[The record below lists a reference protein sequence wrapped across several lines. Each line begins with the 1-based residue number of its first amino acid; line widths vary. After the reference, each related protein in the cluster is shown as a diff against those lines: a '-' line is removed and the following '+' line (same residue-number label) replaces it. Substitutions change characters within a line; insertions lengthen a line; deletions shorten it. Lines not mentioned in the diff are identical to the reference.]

1 MEILNIGDFM
11 INRMKRYIVFL
22 LIISSILLL
31 SGCSNKSQD
40 ELLVSKLS
48 SEMKYFDSTIS
59 TMLNKANGLTFENY
73 KVVAEKIEND
83 SQGSEGGAKERSQS
97 GGGEQGQGQEG
108 GESSSSERFI

>member
-1 MEILNIGDFM
+1 M
-11 INRMKRYIVFL
+11 IKRIKRYICYL

-31 SGCSNKSQD
+31 SGCSNKGGD

-83 SQGSEGGAKERSQS
+83 SQGSEGGAKESNQS
-97 GGGEQGQGQEG
+97 EGGEQG
-108 GESSSSERFI
+108 GESSSSERFFWRRKFF